1 MAILITFRGKPVI
14 MPLESAAKTILKECL
29 AVKPDEEVLL
39 LNDGN
44 DPEIIDAL
52 KREIQRKANLNYVE
66 YPEPE
71 VQGEELPEEVEEA
84 LLNADV
90 FIAPTNKS
98 VSHTRARS
106 KATKEG
112 VRGASMPKVDKEIME
127 TSVQAD
133 YERVSEIT
141 DKAYKHLKD
150 TEKIRIETPSGTELR
165 LDVESDKVGKLDG
178 ILHEEGDFGNI
189 PSGEVFG
196 PGINTEGK
204 LVIDELAM
212 APKSTETELII
223 EDNNVVEIKSEEP
236 NKLVENLKNIE
247 GAKNIAEFGFGTN
260 PDAEIVGNNTND
272 EKVLGTV
279 HIAFGDNEFFLPDG
293 DERIVESEIH
303 WDAVCENPTV
313 YFDDKLMLDKGKPVF
328 LRE

>member
-1 MAILITFRGKPVI
+1 MS
-14 MPLESAAKTILKECL
+14 LESAAETILKECL
-29 AVKPDEEVLL
+29 AVKSDEEVLL

-44 DPEIIDAL
+44 DPEIINAL
-52 KREIQRKANLNYVE
+52 KREIQRKTNLNYVE

-71 VQGEELPEEVEEA
+71 VQGEELPNRVEEK

-98 VSHTRARS
+98 ISHTRARS
-106 KATKEG
+106 KATRKG
-112 VRGASMPKVDKEIME
+112 VRGASMPKLNKEIME

-133 YERVSEIT
+133 YKRVSKIT
-141 DKAYKHLKD
+141 DKAYKHLKN
-150 TEKIRIETPSGTELR
+150 TKKIRIKTPSGTELR
-165 LDVESDKVGKLDG
+165 LNVESDKVGNLDG

-204 LVIDELAM
+204 LVIDKLAM
-212 APKSTETELII
+212 APNSTGTELVI
-223 EDNNVVEIKSEEP
+223 EDNRVVKIESERP
-236 NKLVENLKNIE
+236 NKLVENLKDIK
-247 GAKNIAEFGFGTN
+247 GAKNIAEFGLGTN
-260 PDAEIVGNNTND
+260 PNAEIVGNNTND

-279 HIAFGDNEFFLPDG
+279 HIAFGDNKFFLPDG

-303 WDAVCENPTV
+303 WDAVCESPTV
-313 YFDDKLMLDKGKPVF
+313 YFDDKQILDQGKPEF
-328 LRE
+328 LK